1 MSLEPVLLADA
12 VEEALSLLRPFA
24 LEGGIELVCPPHA
37 GADSYVMADLQRFK
51 QVLLNLITNAIKY
64 TPAGG
69 RVVISYRSAA
79 RNKVRIAVTD
89 TGPGIAPD
97 KLPRLFTPFERLGA
111 EQTEVEGTGLGLTL
125 SQRLMQAM
133 GGSIGVEST
142 LGQGSTFWIELPYT
156 QSPLDS
162 LSRRKTVTLP
172 TAADEQGEERTV
184 LYIEDNLSNLRLI
197 EEILAEHPKIKLL
210 TAMQGQMGIDL
221 ARQHSPDLVLLD
233 LHLPDVPGSH
243 VLAQLKAGEMTR
255 DIPVVIVSAD
265 ATHGQIERLITA
277 GAKDYLTKPID
288 INKFLQIVQE
298 TPKHVNVRGNEKAR
312 RTRRRRP
319 AGQHVVPTSTAPP
332 DPGVA
337 IR

>member
-1 MSLEPVLLADA
+1 M
-12 VEEALSLLRPFA
+12 
-24 LEGGIELVCPPHA
+24 
-37 GADSYVMADLQRFK
+37 
-51 QVLLNLITNAIKY
+51 
-64 TPAGG
+64 
-69 RVVISYRSAA
+69 VISYRSAA
-79 RNKVRIAVTD
+79 RKKVRIAVTD

-133 GGSIGVEST
+133 GGSIGVESAV
-142 LGQGSTFWIELPYT
+142 GQGSTFWIELPHT
-156 QSPLDS
+156 QSPLES

-172 TAADEQGEERTV
+172 SAADEQGEERTI

-197 EEILAEHPKIKLL
+197 EEILAEHPNIKLL

-265 ATHGQIERLITA
+265 ATHKQIDRLMTA
-277 GAKDYLTKPID
+277 GARDYLTKPID

-298 TPKHVNVRGNEKAR
+298 MPKHANVRENEKTR
-312 RTRRRRP
+312 RTKRRRS
-319 AGQHVVPTSTAPP
+319 AGKDVAPTTTAPP